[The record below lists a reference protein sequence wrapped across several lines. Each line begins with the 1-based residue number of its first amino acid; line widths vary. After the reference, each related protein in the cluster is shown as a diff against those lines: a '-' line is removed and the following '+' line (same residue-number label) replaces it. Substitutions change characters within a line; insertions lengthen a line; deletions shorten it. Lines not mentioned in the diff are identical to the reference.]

1 MAGYFL
7 FRIKAYNPFLIL
19 IQRVLMIPQSERRIV
34 LILASLAA
42 ITPLAIDMYLPA
54 LPRMAEQFSTPI
66 SEVQF
71 SLSLYF
77 FGMALGQLIGGPISD
92 AYGRRPIISLGLTL
106 FGLSSLALA
115 LTDTIELFWFFR
127 ALQSLGGG
135 FTTVN
140 VSATVRDHFSGKE
153 GARILSLIAS
163 VMLIAPLIA
172 PMLGS
177 LVLSVSIWESI
188 FIVLAFYAFGALWL
202 YRRAFQKRKAE
213 KTKVTPFKNY
223 SQVLSHPQAMVFII
237 SMILCTSGMYT
248 FITTSSFIYME
259 HFKLSPFVFSF
270 CFGSNVLMMM
280 LFGRLNARL
289 VKTKEPFTL
298 LRFGMFTQSCLAL
311 LLFLFHTS
319 EIFWIIFPII
329 GLYIGMLGFI
339 FSNSVSLVLEF
350 FPRIS
355 ASANAII
362 GVLQYSMG
370 AFMGFVASSFHD
382 GTLFP
387 IALVMVCVSVSGT
400 LLLFLGTRGFVPH
413 HTH

>member
-1 MAGYFL
+1 
-7 FRIKAYNPFLIL
+7 
-19 IQRVLMIPQSERRIV
+19 MIPSNERHIV

-54 LPRMAEQFSTPI
+54 LPRIAEQFSTPI

-92 AYGRRPIISLGLTL
+92 AYGRRPVISLGLTL
-106 FGLSSLALA
+106 FGLSSLALIF
-115 LTDTIELFWFFR
+115 TNSIELFWFFR

-177 LVLSVSIWESI
+177 LVLHVSVWESI
-188 FIVLAFYAFGALWL
+188 FVFLCVYAFGALWL
-202 YRRAFQKRKAE
+202 YRHTFQSIRTE
-213 KTKVTPFKNY
+213 KTKVTPFRNY
-223 SQVLSHPQAMVFII
+223 LEVLSHPQAMIFVI

-259 HFKLSPFVFSF
+259 HFNVSSFVFSL
-270 CFGSNVLMMM
+270 CFGSNVLMMI
-280 LFGRLNARL
+280 LFGRLNAKL
-289 VKTKEPFTL
+289 VKTIAPFVL
-298 LRFGMFTQSCLAL
+298 LRFGMLAQSLL
-311 LLFLFHTS
+311 GLLFFALHVKGSVWVLF
-319 EIFWIIFPII
+319 PLI
-329 GLYIGMLGFI
+329 GLYIGMLGFV
-339 FSNSVSLVLEF
+339 FSNAVSLVLEF

-362 GVLQYSMG
+362 GVLQYSVG
-370 AFMGFVASSFHD
+370 ALMGFVASSLHD

-387 IALVMVCVSVSGT
+387 IAGVMMSVSVSGV
-400 LLLFLGTRGFVPH
+400 LLLLLGTRHYTPH
-413 HTH
+413 AH

>member
-1 MAGYFL
+1 
-7 FRIKAYNPFLIL
+7 
-19 IQRVLMIPQSERRIV
+19 MIPSNERHIV

-92 AYGRRPIISLGLTL
+92 AYGRRPVISIGLLL
-106 FGLSSLALA
+106 FGLSSIALSFCHS
-115 LTDTIELFWFFR
+115 IELFWFFR

-177 LVLSVSIWESI
+177 LVLSVSLWESI
-188 FIVLAFYAFGALWL
+188 FIFLALYAFGALFL
-202 YRRAFQKRKAE
+202 YRRAFQNSKAE

-223 SQVLSHPQAMVFII
+223 LAVLSHPQAMIFVI

-280 LFGRLNARL
+280 LFGRLNAKL
-289 VKTKEPFTL
+289 VKTHEPFVL
-298 LRFGMFTQSCLAL
+298 LRFGMSVQAFLAL
-311 LLFLFHTS
+311 LFFVFHTS
-319 EIFWIIFPII
+319 ETFWIIFPII

-339 FSNSVSLVLEF
+339 FSNSVSLVLDF

-362 GVLQYSMG
+362 GVLQYSVG
-370 AFMGFVASSFHD
+370 ALMGFVASSLHD

-387 IALVMVCVSVSGT
+387 IALVMMSVSLCGT
-400 LLLFLGTRGFVPH
+400 LLHFLGTRGFVPH